1 MTSTTV
7 QAGNSKVDVM
17 LPNSQAEPKSR
28 WAAFIER
35 WDDRFTRFRNCFDPT
50 AETPDRTM
58 RIWAITLVSIGV
70 VVLGALIVV
79 GAMWVYNHP
88 RSFVVIHFLLKGVKY
103 AAIGIAL
110 VTAMLCR
117 DKLAKIP
124 LFARFRSSGATPVK
138 E

>member
-7 QAGNSKVDVM
+7 QVGNSKVDVM
-17 LPNSQAEPKSR
+17 DSQPKSR
-28 WAAFIER
+28 WTAFIER
-35 WDDRFTRFRNCFDPT
+35 WDNRFTRFRNCFDPT

-103 AAIGIAL
+103 AVIGIAL

-117 DKLAKIP
+117 DKLANIP
-124 LFARFRSSGATPVK
+124 LFARLRGAGGATPK

>member
-7 QAGNSKVDVM
+7 QVGNSKVDVM
-17 LPNSQAEPKSR
+17 LSMETKSR
-28 WAAFIER
+28 WTAFIER

-50 AETPDRTM
+50 AEAPDRTM
-58 RIWAITLVSIGV
+58 QIWAITLVSIGV
-70 VVLGALIVV
+70 VVLTALIVF

-88 RSFVVIHFLLKGVKY
+88 RSLVMIHFLLKGAKY
-103 AAIGIAL
+103 AIAGIAL

-117 DKLAKIP
+117 DKLAKMP
-124 LFARFRSSGATPVK
+124 FFARFRSGGATPVK